1 MTTTLQRVRQL
12 QEEIRAREEMLQNLA
27 QTPEYLAEQE
37 FIKDLQDV
45 LEMHGRT
52 LREAIMAIDP
62 GMLGTV
68 TEAKPK
74 RPYKPRKAKDVES
87 FSLNDKP
94 PAPAPKVSPFAN
106 FGMAA
111 VAATNPESPQEL
123 LDAIGA
129 PAQPSA
135 KPNKPAKRANSTRR
149 KSSHN
154 ATRNAARR
162 IECIKNGTWFL
173 YTNPHTQES
182 EEASGARTDTLR
194 AWVAEY
200 GKVVVEG
207 WKRPITPEEAGL

>member
-62 GMLGTV
+62 NLLASAV
-68 TEAKPK
+68 KEKVK
-74 RPYKPRKAKDVES
+74 RTYKPRA
-87 FSLNDKP
+87 DKT
-94 PAPAPKVSPFAN
+94 APAPVSIVPVPKASPFAS
-106 FGMAA
+106 FGMAE

-123 LDAIGA
+123 LDAISA
-129 PAQPSA
+129 VAQSSA
-135 KPNKPAKRANSTRR
+135 KPDKPAKPPKKR
-149 KSSHN
+149 KRESSKHN

-173 YTNPHTQES
+173 YTNPHTQEA

-200 GKVVVEG
+200 GKAVVEG